1 MTIKHGDTHA
11 VTVIVTVEWVFVIK
25 LVEVIVIEFVDVLFI
40 MVNISTQNFQ
50 NTKRSQS
57 HLYRIGPSS
66 AEQNCDAITTPT
78 AFV

>member
-40 MVNISTQNFQ
+40 MVNISTQISKIRKEVRVIY
-50 NTKRSQS
+50 T
-57 HLYRIGPSS
+57 
-66 AEQNCDAITTPT
+66 
-78 AFV
+78 V